1 LLNFTS
7 ARTATSHK
15 ERQVGRV
22 SPTRATPA
30 GARFIPGREIA
41 GRYRIVS
48 LLGKGG
54 MGEVYRADDLK
65 LGQPVA
71 LKFLPPALEA
81 NPDRLARLLNEVRL
95 ARQVSHLNVC
105 RVYDVSDVDGRHFL
119 SMEYVDGENLASL
132 LKRIGRLPG
141 DKAVELARQ
150 ICSGL
155 SAAHSEG
162 ILHRDLKPANVMIDG
177 RGRARITD
185 FGLAALPGEIGSED
199 LTAGTPAYMAPEQL
213 AGTAVSVQSDIY
225 SLGLVLYELFTGRM
239 AFPAASRDEM
249 ARLRAESAPTRP
261 SDHVEGLDPAVER
274 VLLQCLA
281 ANPSDRPRSAQAVSA
296 ALPGG
301 DPLAA
306 AIAAGETPSPEMVAA
321 AGRAEAMTPWRA
333 ITLAVVAV
341 ALFTAGV
348 SMLGRQQ
355 LRAYLPAVKQPA
367 VMVDRAREIIAR
379 LSYAETAYAAPAD
392 MAYGYDV
399 REWPLEKIRETDRSS
414 DRWHRLRDP
423 ESQVL
428 SFWYRQSP
436 RPLLARMEDGRVT
449 RWEPFPRKTGEVL
462 VSLEPDGRLNQFVAV
477 PRRFARSPSSTS
489 PYDWSIP
496 FSLAG
501 LDMAAFRPVEPR
513 YQRYMH
519 HDQRGAWEPLDPSM
533 RYRIETGANE
543 GRLSLFVKLDEGEVK
558 DLAAEPEEFRETIP
572 FDASGFWLGALVVGA
587 AIARR
592 NVRRG
597 RADMRTAVRLAVFFG
612 AVVLLA
618 YALRIHD
625 LFAAGR
631 LLWIADE
638 AVSSGLFAMV
648 LYLALEPTARATWP
662 SMLVSW
668 TRLIGRARPGWRDPI
683 VGRALLG
690 GLVAGAFLL
699 LLASSA
705 VRLMA
710 LWDGVPPPPPRG
722 NWSALL
728 SQRDAW
734 AVIVE
739 RVGWS
744 VVETL
749 ILPFLLVLGRLLL
762 RRTVPAI
769 LAGGAVWIAPDILGA
784 LADREGKSTADIVI
798 GLLLLGVVLMVLIL
812 VVLRWGLVGLYGAS
826 IVSLLGHQ
834 VAPTPDWNAWHA
846 QPSILCLIVVGA
858 LAAYGCWAAT
868 GGWSL
873 VGRSLALPAA
883 PPSVA

>member
-1 LLNFTS
+1 LLDATS
-7 ARTATSHK
+7 ARTETSHK
-15 ERQVGRV
+15 ERQAGR
-22 SPTRATPA
+22 SSARAISQGT
-30 GARFIPGREIA
+30 RFIPGREIA

-71 LKFLPPALEA
+71 LKFLPPALEM
-81 NPDRLARLLNEVRL
+81 NPDRLGRLLNEVRL
-95 ARQVSHLNVC
+95 ARQVSHPNVC
-105 RVYDVSDVDGRHFL
+105 RVYDVFEVEGRHFF

-141 DKAVELARQ
+141 DKAVELSRQ

-185 FGLAALPGEIGSED
+185 FGLAALPDDLGSGD
-199 LTAGTPAYMAPEQL
+199 LSAGTPAYMAPEQL
-213 AGTAVSVQSDIY
+213 AGTAVSVRSDIY

-239 AFPAASRDEM
+239 AFPAASRNEM
-249 ARLRAESAPTRP
+249 TGRGESDLVRP
-261 SDHVEGLDPAVER
+261 STLVEGLDPAVES
-274 VLLQCLA
+274 VILQCLA
-281 ANPSDRPRSAQAVSA
+281 TNPSDRPRSAQAVSA

-321 AGRAEAMTPWRA
+321 AGRAEAMMPWRA
-333 ITLAVVAV
+333 ITLAAVAV
-341 ALFTAGV
+341 ALFTAAA

-355 LRAYLPAVKQPA
+355 LRAYLPAIKQPA
-367 VMVDRAREIIAR
+367 VMVDRTREIIAR
-379 LSYAETAYAAPAD
+379 LGYAEDAYAAPED
-392 MAYGYDV
+392 VAYGYDV
-399 REWPLEKIRETDRSS
+399 KQWPLEEIRETDRSS
-414 DRWHRLRDP
+414 DRWHRLGDP

-436 RPLLARMEDGRVT
+436 RPLLPGTENGRVT
-449 RWEPFPRKTGEVL
+449 RWEPFPRTTGEIL
-462 VSLEPDGRLNQFVAV
+462 VSLEPDGRLNQFVAM
-477 PRRFARSPSSTS
+477 PQRFARSLSSTS

-496 FSLAG
+496 FTLAG
-501 LDMAAFRPVEPR
+501 LDVAAFRPVEPR

-519 HDQRGAWEPLDPSM
+519 HDQRGAWEPLDPSK
-533 RYRIETGANE
+533 RYRIEAGANG
-543 GRLSLFVKLDEGEVK
+543 GRLSLFVKLDEGEAK
-558 DLAAEPEEFRETIP
+558 ALAAEPEEFRETSP
-572 FDASGFWLGALVVGA
+572 LDLSAFWLGALVVGA

-597 RADMRTAVRLAVFFG
+597 RADMRTALRLAAFFG
-612 AVVLLA
+612 AVVLLG
-618 YALRIHD
+618 YALKVHD
-625 LFAAGR
+625 PFGAGR
-631 LLWIADE
+631 LLWIADK

-683 VGRALLG
+683 VGRALLA
-690 GLVAGAFLL
+690 GLVTGAFLL
-699 LLASSA
+699 LLGSSA
-705 VRLMA
+705 VKLTA

-722 NWSALL
+722 NWSVLL

-734 AVIVE
+734 AAIVE
-739 RVGWS
+739 MVGWS

-762 RRTVPAI
+762 RRTVAAI
-769 LAGGAVWIAPDILGA
+769 LAGGAIWIAPDILGE
-784 LADREGKSTADIVI
+784 LAGREGKSTADIVI
-798 GLLLLGVVLMVLIL
+798 GLLFLGVILVMLIL
-812 VVLRWGLVGLYGAS
+812 VVLRWGLVGLYGAG
-826 IVSLLGHQ
+826 IVGLLGRH
-834 VAPTPDWNAWHA
+834 VAPTSDWNAWHA
-846 QPSILCLIVVGA
+846 QPAILCLMVVGA

-868 GGWSL
+868 GGWAL
-873 VGRSLALPAA
+873 AGRSPAPPAA
-883 PPSVA
+883 PRGHG